1 MKKIYR
7 QFIFALLLLPLTA
20 MAKSYDEG
28 IDYELLAKP
37 VKTMSGDKVEVLEF
51 FWYGCPHCFK
61 FEPSLSAW
69 VNKLPSTVNFMR
81 IPAPLNPKWMVHT
94 KVFYALEIMGKGELY
109 HSAIFNAMH
118 VDKQRLYTP
127 DKLIDFL
134 VSKGVDK
141 KLLSNTM
148 NSFAVEMRARKAS
161 QLSRDYQ
168 LHGVPMLAVNG
179 KYLIT
184 GEKAGSYKN
193 MLDIA
198 QYLIKK
204 ESK

>member
-1 MKKIYR
+1 M
-7 QFIFALLLLPLTA
+7 LLPLTA
-20 MAKSYDEG
+20 MAKNYVAG
-28 IDYELLAKP
+28 TDYEVLSKP
-37 VKTMSGDKVEVLEF
+37 VQTLSGDKVEVLEF

-61 FEPSLSAW
+61 FEPSLSKW
-69 VNKLPSTVNFMR
+69 VKKLPSNTKFMR

-94 KVFYALEIMGKGELY
+94 KVFYALEIMGKGDLY
-109 HSAIFNAMH
+109 HTAIFNAMH
-118 VDKQRLYTP
+118 VKKQRLYTA

-134 VSKGVDK
+134 VSQGVDR
-141 KLLSNTM
+141 KLLTDTM
-148 NSFAVEMRARKAS
+148 NSFAVEMRARKAA
-161 QLSRDYQ
+161 QLSRAYQ

-184 GEKAGSYKN
+184 GEKAGSYQN

-198 QYLIKK
+198 SYLIKK

>member
-1 MKKIYR
+1 M
-7 QFIFALLLLPLTA
+7 LLPLTA
-20 MAKSYDEG
+20 IAKNYDAG
-28 IDYELLAKP
+28 IDYEVLSKP

-61 FEPSLSAW
+61 FEPSLSQW
-69 VNKLPSTVNFMR
+69 VKKQPSNVAFTR

-94 KVFYALEIMGKGELY
+94 KVYYALEIMGKADLY

-118 VDKQRLYTP
+118 VKKQRLYTA
-127 DKLIDFL
+127 DKLINFL
-134 VSKGVDK
+134 ATQGVDK
-141 KLLSNTM
+141 KLLSDTM
-148 NSFAVEMRARKAS
+148 NSFAVEMRARKAA

-198 QYLIKK
+198 AYLIKK

>member
-1 MKKIYR
+1 M
-7 QFIFALLLLPLTA
+7 FLPLSA
-20 MAKSYDEG
+20 MAKNYVAGS
-28 IDYELLAKP
+28 DYEVLSKP
-37 VKTMSGDKVEVLEF
+37 VKTMSGDKIEVLEF

-61 FEPSLSAW
+61 FEPSLSKW
-69 VNKLPSTVNFMR
+69 VKALPSNVSFTR

-94 KVFYALEIMGKGELY
+94 KAYYALEVMGKAEEY
-109 HSAIFNAMH
+109 HSEIFNAMH
-118 VDKQRLYTP
+118 IKKKRLFTA

-134 VSKGVDK
+134 ASQGVDK
-141 KLLSNTM
+141 KLLSDTM
-148 NSFAVEMRARKAS
+148 NSFAVEMRARKAA

-179 KYLIT
+179 KYLVT
-184 GEKAGSYKN
+184 GEKAGSYQK

-198 QYLIKK
+198 AYLIKK